1 MATDGASC
9 EPNFSRAPEDVG
21 ATAEAAV
28 ATKEFDVDT
37 LSKSELR
44 MLLSVMEGELEA
56 RDLVIE
62 ALRARR
68 KEVFIQERYGRFNL
82 NDPFLALQ
90 RDYEAGAGEKE
101 KKPVCTNPL
110 SILEAVMAHCRK
122 MQERMST
129 QLAAAESRQKKLEM
143 EKLQL
148 QALEQEHK
156 KLATRLEE
164 ERGKNKH
171 VVLMLVKECKQLSG
185 KVIEEA
191 QKLEEVMTKL
201 EEEKKKTNE
210 LEEELSAEK
219 RRSTEMEA
227 QLEKQLSE
235 FDIEREQLRAKLNRE
250 EAHTTDLKEEI
261 DKMKKMIEQ
270 LKRGNDSKPSL
281 SLPRKTKDRRLVSI
295 SVGTEG
301 PVTRSVA
308 CQTDLVIESTDHVKK
323 LPLTVP
329 VKPSTGSPL
338 VSAPAKGNVCPSV
351 PLLRPGIDRQASHG
365 DLIVSS
371 VPAVPPP
378 NANRIE
384 ENGPSIG
391 STPDLASST
400 PPLPSNAA
408 PPTGQTSGIAS
419 QNYSQASSMHSL
431 HSPCANASLH
441 PGPNPRIQAAR
452 FRFQGNANDQDQNGN
467 TTQSPPS
474 RDVSPTSRDN
484 LVAKQ
489 LARNTVTQALSRF
502 TSPQASASPRPGA
515 PPTGDIGT
523 HPAVSRTSLKTP
535 GLARVDR
542 GNPPPIP
549 PKKPGLSQAPSPPHP
564 QLKAIMDSSRAS
576 NAGAKV
582 DNKTVAS
589 PPASLPQGNRVIN
602 EENLPKSSSPQLP
615 PKPSIDLTVAP
626 AGCAVSA
633 LATSQVGA
641 RPAETPGP
649 TQPACSDSSLVI
661 PTTIAFRSSINPV
674 SASASRPGASDSLLV
689 TASGWSPSLTPLL
702 MSGGPAPLAGRPTL
716 LQQAAAQGNVTLLSM
731 LLNEEGLDI
740 NYSCEDGHSALYS
753 AAKNGHTDCVRLL
766 LNAKAQIDAA
776 DKNGF
781 TPLCAAAAQGHF
793 ECVELLIAYH
803 ANIDHAADGGQTPLY
818 LACKNGNKE
827 CIKVLLEAGTDR
839 SVKTRD
845 GWTPVHAAVDTGNV
859 DSLKLLMY
867 HRAPTLGHSLNEEE
881 PEPGAFDLDQGQEG
895 SEGTAK
901 PVVPTDLINHAN
913 REGWTAAH
921 IAASKGFK
929 NCLEILCRHGG
940 LEPER
945 KDKCNRTVHDVATD
959 DCKHL
964 LENLNA
970 LKIPLRI
977 SVGETQPGSYGC
989 DDFECENTI
998 CALNIHK
1005 QTSWDDFSKA
1015 VSQALTNHFQAIS
1028 SDGWWSLEDMTF
1040 NNTPEPSIGLSA
1052 RSILSITLGNV
1063 PWSAGQCFTQAP
1075 WDFMRKNKAEQVTVL
1090 LSGPQEGCLN
1100 SVTYASMIPLQML
1113 QNYLR
1118 LVEQYHNVIFHG
1130 PEGSLQDY
1138 IAHQLAL
1145 CMKHRQM
1152 AAGFSCEIVRA
1163 EVDAG
1168 FSKEQLIDLFINSA
1182 CLIPVKQSPVTKKI
1196 IIILENLE
1204 KSSLSELLGDFLAPL
1219 ENRSTESPCTFQ
1231 KGNGTSECYY
1241 FHENCFLMGTIAKTC
1256 LQGSDLLVQ
1265 QHFRWV
1271 QLRWDGEPMHGLL
1284 QRFLRRKVVNKFRGQ
1299 APSPCD
1305 PVCKMVDWALAVWH
1319 QLNSCLARLGT
1330 PDALLGPKYFLSCPV
1345 VPGHAQV
1352 TVKWMSKLWNAIIA
1366 PKVQEAILSRAS
1378 VKRQPGLRQT
1388 TAKKPPSQG
1397 QQAVV
1402 KAALSILLNK
1412 AVLHGCPLLRAELDQ
1427 YITDF
1432 KGGSFPLSIVS
1443 SYNSCSKKK
1452 GENGAWRKV
1461 STNPRKKSGRFS
1473 SPTWS
1478 KPDLGEEG
1486 TKNKTMSQPN
1496 CNRIASLSK
1505 QKSSENDPSSMLNLD
1520 QRLSLGSDDE
1530 ADLVKELQSMC
1541 SSKSES
1547 DISKIADSR
1556 DDLRRFDSSENSP
1569 AFSAAINN
1577 LRMPV
1582 SQKEVSPVSSHQTT
1596 KRSTST
1602 SKTEL
1607 SVSRVKSFLPVPRS
1621 KVSQCSQNTKR
1632 SSSSSNTRQTELNN
1646 NSKEEIWNL
1655 CKNEQVQ
1662 KPNK

>member
-9 EPNFSRAPEDVG
+9 EPDFSRAPEDAAG
-21 ATAEAAV
+21 ATAEAAK
-28 ATKEFDVDT
+28 KEFDVDT

-90 RDYEAGAGEKE
+90 RDYEAGAGDKE

-148 QALEQEHK
+148 QAVEQEHQQ
-156 KLATRLEE
+156 LAARLEE

-191 QKLEEVMTKL
+191 QKLEEVMAKL
-201 EEEKKKTNE
+201 EEEKTKTSA
-210 LEEELSAEK
+210 LEEELSTEK

-227 QLEKQLSE
+227 QMEKQLSE
-235 FDIEREQLRAKLNRE
+235 FDTEREQLRAKLHRE

-281 SLPRKTKDRRLVSI
+281 SLPRKTKDRRVVSV

-323 LPLTVP
+323 LPLTMP
-329 VKPSTGSPL
+329 VKPSAGSAL
-338 VSAPAKGNVCPSV
+338 VSASTKGNVCTGAT
-351 PLLRPGIDRQASHG
+351 LGRPGIDRQASHG
-365 DLIVSS
+365 DLIGSS
-371 VPAVPPP
+371 LPTVPPP
-378 NANRIE
+378 SANKIE
-384 ENGPSIG
+384 ENGPSTG
-391 STPDLASST
+391 AASST
-400 PPLPSNAA
+400 PALPNSTA
-408 PPTGQTSGIAS
+408 PPTVQTPGIAPQS
-419 QNYSQASSMHSL
+419 HSQAPPAHSL

-441 PGPNPRIQAAR
+441 PGLNPRIQAAR
-452 FRFQGNANDQDQNGN
+452 FRFQGNANDPDQNGN

-502 TSPQASASPRPGA
+502 TSPQAGTPPRPGA
-515 PPTGDIGT
+515 PPTGDSGT
-523 HPAVSRTSLKTP
+523 CPPVGRTSLKTP
-535 GLARVDR
+535 GVARVDR

-549 PKKPGLSQAPSPPHP
+549 PKKPGLSQTPSPPHP
-564 QLKAIMDSSRAS
+564 QLKVIMDSSRAS

-582 DNKTVAS
+582 DNKTMAS
-589 PPASLPQGNRVIN
+589 PPSSLPQGNRVIN

-641 RPAETPGP
+641 WPAETPGLN
-649 TQPACSDSSLVI
+649 QPACSESSLVI
-661 PTTIAFRSSINPV
+661 PTTIAFCSSINPV
-674 SASASRPGASDSLLV
+674 SASSCRTGASDSLLV

-702 MSGGPAPLAGRPTL
+702 MSGGPAPLAGRPAL
-716 LQQAAAQGNVTLLSM
+716 LQQAATQGNVTLLSM

-766 LNAKAQIDAA
+766 LNAGAQVNAA
-776 DKNGF
+776 DTNGF

-793 ECVELLIAYH
+793 KCVELLTAYD
-803 ANIDHAADGGQTPLY
+803 ANINHAADEGQTPLY

-827 CIKVLLEAGTDR
+827 CIKLLLEAGADR

-867 HRAPTLGHSLNEEE
+867 HRAPARRNSLHGEE
-881 PEPGAFDLDQGQEG
+881 PESGDLAQGEE
-895 SEGTAK
+895 SPDGTCK
-901 PVVPTDLINHAN
+901 PVVRADLINHAD

-929 NCLEILCRHGG
+929 NCLEILCMHGG

-945 KDKCNRTVHDVATD
+945 KDKCHRTAHDVATD

-977 SVGETQPGSYGC
+977 SVGEIQPGNYGS
-989 DDFECENTI
+989 DDFECENTV
-998 CALNIHK
+998 CALNIRK

-1028 SDGWWSLEDMTF
+1028 SDGWWSLEDVTF
-1040 NNTPEPSIGLSA
+1040 NNTTDSSLGLGTSSV
-1052 RSILSITLGNV
+1052 RSIMLGNV
-1063 PWSAGQCFTQAP
+1063 PWSAGQSFAQSP
-1075 WDFMRKNKAEQVTVL
+1075 WDFMKKNKAERVTVL
-1090 LSGPQEGCLN
+1090 LSGPQEGCLS
-1100 SVTYASMIPLQML
+1100 SVTYASMIPLPML

-1130 PEGSLQDY
+1130 PEGSLQEY
-1138 IAHQLAL
+1138 VARQLAL

-1182 CLIPVKQSPVTKKI
+1182 CLIPVKQSPVNKKI

-1219 ENRSTESPCTFQ
+1219 ENRSTESPWTFQ

-1241 FHENCFLMGTIAKTC
+1241 FHENCFLMGTIAKAC
-1256 LQGSDLLVQ
+1256 LQGADLLVQ

-1271 QLRWDGEPMHGLL
+1271 QLRWDGEPMQGLL
-1284 QRFLRRKVVNKFRGQ
+1284 QRVLRRKVVNKFRGQ
-1299 APSPCD
+1299 VPSPSD
-1305 PVCKMVDWALAVWH
+1305 PVCKTVDWALAVWR

-1330 PDALLGPKYFLSCPV
+1330 PEALLGPKYFLSCPV
-1345 VPGHAQV
+1345 VPGHAQA
-1352 TVKWMSKLWNAIIA
+1352 TVKWMAKLWNAIIA
-1366 PKVQEAILSRAS
+1366 PRVQEAILSRAS
-1378 VKRQPGLRQT
+1378 GKRQPGLGLAAARRH
-1388 TAKKPPSQG
+1388 PSQG

-1412 AVLHGCPLLRAELDQ
+1412 AVLHGCPLPRAELDQ
-1427 YITDF
+1427 HAADF
-1432 KGGSFPLSIVS
+1432 RGGGFPLSIVS
-1443 SYNSCSKKK
+1443 SYHSYSKKK
-1452 GENGAWRKV
+1452 GESGAWRKV
-1461 STNPRKKSGRFS
+1461 STSPRKKSGRFS
-1473 SPTWS
+1473 PHSWN
-1478 KPDLGEEG
+1478 KPSLSEEG
-1486 TKNKTMSQPN
+1486 IRIKALSQVN
-1496 CNRIASLSK
+1496 CNRNASLSK
-1505 QKSSENDPSSMLNLD
+1505 QKSLEHDLSLTLNLD

-1530 ADLVKELQSMC
+1530 ADLVKELQSLC

-1556 DDLRRFDSSENSP
+1556 DDLRRFDSSRSNP
-1569 AFSAAINN
+1569 AFSATVNP
-1577 LRMPV
+1577 RMPV
-1582 SQKEVSPVSSHQTT
+1582 SKEVSPLSSHE
-1596 KRSTST
+1596 STECSNSQ
-1602 SKTEL
+1602 SKIEL
-1607 SVSRVKSFLPVPRS
+1607 GVSRVKSFLPVPRS
-1621 KVSQCSQNTKR
+1621 KVTQCSQNTKR
-1632 SSSSSNTRQTELNN
+1632 SSSSSNTRQIEINN
-1646 NSKEEIWNL
+1646 NTKEEIWNFHQ
-1655 CKNEQVQ
+1655 NEQVE

>member
-9 EPNFSRAPEDVG
+9 EPDFSRAPEDTAG
-21 ATAEAAV
+21 ATAEAAK
-28 ATKEFDVDT
+28 KEFDVDT

-122 MQERMST
+122 MQEQMST

-156 KLATRLEE
+156 KLAARLEE

-185 KVIEEA
+185 RVIEEA
-191 QKLEEVMTKL
+191 QKVEEVMAQL
-201 EEEKKKTNE
+201 EEEKKRTNE
-210 LEEELSAEK
+210 LEEELSTEK
-219 RRSTEMEA
+219 QRSTEMEA
-227 QLEKQLSE
+227 QMEKQLSE
-235 FDIEREQLRAKLNRE
+235 FDTEREQLRAKLNRE
-250 EAHTTDLKEEI
+250 ETHTTDLKEEI

-270 LKRGNDSKPSL
+270 LKRGSDSKPSL
-281 SLPRKTKDRRLVSI
+281 SLPRKAKDRRLVSI

-308 CQTDLVIESTDHVKK
+308 CQTDLVVESTDHMKK

-329 VKPSTGSPL
+329 VKPSAGSPL
-338 VSAPAKGNVCPSV
+338 VSASTKGSVCANAPLVRPSV
-351 PLLRPGIDRQASHG
+351 DRQASHG

-371 VPAVPPP
+371 VPTVPPP
-378 NANRIE
+378 SANKIE
-384 ENGPSIG
+384 ENGPSTG
-391 STPDLASST
+391 SIPDLASST
-400 PPLPSNAA
+400 PALPNNAA
-408 PPTGQTSGIAS
+408 PPPVQTPSIAS
-419 QNYSQASSMHSL
+419 QNYSQASSMHNL
-431 HSPCANASLH
+431 HSPCANTSLH
-441 PGPNPRIQAAR
+441 PGLTPRIQAVR

-502 TSPQASASPRPGA
+502 TSPQVVAPPRPGA
-515 PPTGDIGT
+515 PATGDVST
-523 HPAVSRTSLKTP
+523 HPPVGRTSLKTP
-535 GLARVDR
+535 GVARVDR

-549 PKKPGLSQAPSPPHP
+549 PKKPGLSQTPSPPHP
-564 QLKAIMDSSRAS
+564 QLKVILDSSRAS

-589 PPASLPQGNRVIN
+589 PPSSLPQGNRVIN

-626 AGCAVSA
+626 TGCAVSA
-633 LATSQVGA
+633 LATSQKIQKVKCT
-641 RPAETPGP
+641 REEPS
-649 TQPACSDSSLVI
+649 C
-661 PTTIAFRSSINPV
+661 
-674 SASASRPGASDSLLV
+674 
-689 TASGWSPSLTPLL
+689 WSPSLTPLL

-716 LQQAAAQGNVTLLSM
+716 LQQAALQGNVTLLSM

-740 NYSCEDGHSALYS
+740 NYSCEDGLSALYS

-766 LNAKAQIDAA
+766 LDAEAQVNAA

-781 TPLCAAAAQGHF
+781 TPLCAAAAQGHDK
-793 ECVELLIAYH
+793 CVELLIAYH
-803 ANIDHAADGGQTPLY
+803 ADINHAADGGQTPLY

-827 CIKVLLEAGTDR
+827 CIKLLLEAGTDR
-839 SVKTRD
+839 SIKTRD
-845 GWTPVHAAVDTGNV
+845 GWTPVHAAVDSGDV

-867 HRAPTLGHSLNEEE
+867 HRALACGDRLNEEE
-881 PEPGAFDLDQGQEG
+881 EEPDSGIFDLNGGGERP
-895 SEGTAK
+895 EGTVK
-901 PVVPTDLINHAN
+901 PVVPADLINHAD

-929 NCLEILCRHGG
+929 NCLEILCQHGG

-977 SVGETQPGSYGC
+977 SVGETQRDNYGS

-998 CALNIHK
+998 CALNIRK

-1028 SDGWWSLEDMTF
+1028 SDVWWSLEDVTF
-1040 NNTPEPSIGLSA
+1040 NNSTESSIGLGTS
-1052 RSILSITLGNV
+1052 SILSIMLGNV
-1063 PWSAGQCFTQAP
+1063 PWSAGQSFTQSP

-1090 LSGPQEGCLN
+1090 LSGPQEGCLS
-1100 SVTYASMIPLQML
+1100 SVTYASMIPLPML

-1152 AAGFSCEIVRA
+1152 AVGFSCEIVRA

-1168 FSKEQLIDLFINSA
+1168 FSKEKLVDLFIRSA
-1182 CLIPVKQSPVTKKI
+1182 CLIPVKQSPGNKKVI
-1196 IIILENLE
+1196 VILENLE

-1231 KGNGTSECYY
+1231 KGNGTYECYY
-1241 FHENCFLMGTIAKTC
+1241 FHENCFLMGTIAKAC

-1271 QLRWDGEPMHGLL
+1271 QLRWDGEPMQGLL
-1284 QRFLRRKVVNKFRGQ
+1284 QRFLRRKVVNKFRGKLS
-1299 APSPCD
+1299 SPRD
-1305 PVCKMVDWALAVWH
+1305 PVCKMVDWALSVWR

-1330 PDALLGPKYFLSCPV
+1330 PEALLGPKYFLSCPV
-1345 VPGHAQV
+1345 VPGHAQA
-1352 TVKWMSKLWNAIIA
+1352 TVKWMSKLWNAVIA
-1366 PKVQEAILSRAS
+1366 PRVQEAILSKAS
-1378 VKRQPGLRQT
+1378 VKRQPGLGQT
-1388 TAKKPPSQG
+1388 IAKKHPSQG

-1412 AVLHGCPLLRAELDQ
+1412 AVLHGCPLPRAELDQ
-1427 YITDF
+1427 YIADF

-1443 SYNSCSKKK
+1443 SYSSCGKKQV
-1452 GENGAWRKV
+1452 ENGAWRKV
-1461 STNPRKKSGRFS
+1461 STSPRKKSGRIA
-1473 SPTWS
+1473 SPAWS
-1478 KPDLGEEG
+1478 KPDLSDEG
-1486 TKNKTMSQPN
+1486 IKNKTVSQPS
-1496 CNRIASLSK
+1496 CNRNASLSK
-1505 QKSSENDPSSMLNLD
+1505 QKCLENDLSLTLNLD
-1520 QRLSLGSDDE
+1520 QRLYLGSDDE
-1530 ADLVKELQSMC
+1530 ADLVKELQTMC

-1556 DDLRRFDSSENSP
+1556 DDLRRFISSRNSP
-1569 AFSAAINN
+1569 VFSATVNN
-1577 LRMPV
+1577 PGMPV
-1582 SQKEVSPVSSHQTT
+1582 SGKVSPLSSHQTT
-1596 KRSTST
+1596 ECSNSKL
-1602 SKTEL
+1602 KTEL
-1607 SVSRVKSFLPVPRS
+1607 GVSGVKSFLPVPGS
-1621 KVSQCSQNTKR
+1621 KVAQCSQNTKR
-1632 SSSSSNTRQTELNN
+1632 SSSSSNTRQIEINN
-1646 NSKEEIWNL
+1646 NSKDEIWNL
-1655 CKNEQVQ
+1655 RKNEQVE

>member
-9 EPNFSRAPEDVG
+9 EPDLSRAPEDAAG
-21 ATAEAAV
+21 AAAEAAK
-28 ATKEFDVDT
+28 KEFDVDT

-90 RDYEAGAGEKE
+90 RDYEAGAGDKE

-110 SILEAVMAHCRK
+110 SILEAVMAHCKK
-122 MQERMST
+122 MQERMSA

-156 KLATRLEE
+156 KLAARLEE
-164 ERGKNKH
+164 ERGKNKQ

-191 QKLEEVMTKL
+191 QKLEDIMAKL

-227 QLEKQLSE
+227 QMEKQLSE
-235 FDIEREQLRAKLNRE
+235 FDTEREQLRAKLNRE

-270 LKRGNDSKPSL
+270 LKRGSDSKPSL

-301 PVTRSVA
+301 TVTRSVA
-308 CQTDLVIESTDHVKK
+308 CQTDLVTESADHVKK
-323 LPLTVP
+323 LPLTMP

-338 VSAPAKGNVCPSV
+338 VSANAKGSVCTSATMA
-351 PLLRPGIDRQASHG
+351 RPGIDRQASHG
-365 DLIVSS
+365 DLIGSS
-371 VPAVPPP
+371 VPAFPPP
-378 NANRIE
+378 SANRIE
-384 ENGPSIG
+384 ENGPSTD
-391 STPDLASST
+391 STPDPTSST

-408 PPTGQTSGIAS
+408 SPTTQTPGIAP
-419 QNYSQASSMHSL
+419 QNSQAPPMHSL

-441 PGPNPRIQAAR
+441 PGLNPRIQAAR
-452 FRFQGNANDQDQNGN
+452 FRFQGNANDPDQNGN

-474 RDVSPTSRDN
+474 RDMSPTSRDN

-502 TSPQASASPRPGA
+502 TSPQAGAPSRPGA
-515 PPTGDIGT
+515 PPTGDVGT
-523 HPAVSRTSLKTP
+523 HPPVGRTSLKTH
-535 GLARVDR
+535 GVARVDR

-549 PKKPGLSQAPSPPHP
+549 PKKPGLSQTPSPPHP
-564 QLKAIMDSSRAS
+564 QLKVIIDSSRAS
-576 NAGAKV
+576 NTGAKV

-589 PPASLPQGNRVIN
+589 PPSSLPQGNRVTN
-602 EENLPKSSSPQLP
+602 EDNLPKSSSPQLP

-626 AGCAVSA
+626 AGCTVSA
-633 LATSQVGA
+633 LATSQKIQKVKCT
-641 RPAETPGP
+641 REEPS
-649 TQPACSDSSLVI
+649 C
-661 PTTIAFRSSINPV
+661 
-674 SASASRPGASDSLLV
+674 
-689 TASGWSPSLTPLL
+689 WSPSLTPLL

-766 LNAKAQIDAA
+766 LSAEAQINAA

-793 ECVELLIAYH
+793 ECVELLIAYD
-803 ANIDHAADGGQTPLY
+803 ANINHAADGGQTPLY
-818 LACKNGNKE
+818 LACKNENKE
-827 CIKVLLEAGTDR
+827 CIKLLLEAGTNR
-839 SVKTRD
+839 SVKTTD

-867 HRAPTLGHSLNEEE
+867 HRIPACGNSFNEEE
-881 PEPGAFDLDQGQEG
+881 SESGVFDLDGGEESPEG
-895 SEGTAK
+895 IFK
-901 PVVPTDLINHAN
+901 PVVPADLINHAN

-945 KDKCNRTVHDVATD
+945 RDKCNRTVHDVATD

-977 SVGETQPGSYGC
+977 SVGEIEPSNYGS
-989 DDFECENTI
+989 DDLECENTI
-998 CALNIHK
+998 CALNIRK

-1028 SDGWWSLEDMTF
+1028 SDGWWSLEDVTC
-1040 NNTPEPSIGLSA
+1040 NNTTNSNIGLSA
-1052 RSILSITLGNV
+1052 TSIRSITLGNV
-1063 PWSAGQCFTQAP
+1063 PWSVGQSFTQSP
-1075 WDFMRKNKAEQVTVL
+1075 WDFMRKNKAEHITVL
-1090 LSGPQEGCLN
+1090 LSGPQEGCLS
-1100 SVTYASMIPLQML
+1100 SVTYASMIPLQMM

-1138 IAHQLAL
+1138 IVHQLAL
-1145 CMKHRQM
+1145 CLKHRQM

-1168 FSKEQLIDLFINSA
+1168 FSKEQLLDLFISSA
-1182 CLIPVKQSPVTKKI
+1182 CLIPVKQSPSKKKI

-1204 KSSLSELLGDFLAPL
+1204 KSSLSELLRDFLAPL

-1231 KGNGTSECYY
+1231 KGNGMSECYY
-1241 FHENCFLMGTIAKTC
+1241 FHENCFLMGTIAKAC

-1271 QLRWDGEPMHGLL
+1271 QLRWDGEPMQGLL
-1284 QRFLRRKVVNKFRGQ
+1284 QRFLRRKVVNKFKGQ

-1305 PVCKMVDWALAVWH
+1305 PVCKIVDWALSVWR

-1330 PDALLGPKYFLSCPV
+1330 PEALLGPEYFLSCPV

-1352 TVKWMSKLWNAIIA
+1352 TVKWMSKLWNGVIA
-1366 PKVQEAILSRAS
+1366 PRVQEAILSRAS
-1378 VKRQPGLRQT
+1378 VKRQPGFGQT
-1388 TAKKPPSQG
+1388 TAKRHPSQG

-1412 AVLHGCPLLRAELDQ
+1412 AVLHGCPLPRAELDQ
-1427 YITDF
+1427 HTADF

-1443 SYNSCSKKK
+1443 SYNSCNKKK
-1452 GENGAWRKV
+1452 GESGAWRKV
-1461 STNPRKKSGRFS
+1461 NTSPRRKSGRFS
-1473 SPTWS
+1473 LPTWN
-1478 KPDLGEEG
+1478 KPDLSTEG
-1486 TKNKTMSQPN
+1486 IKNKTISQLN
-1496 CNRIASLSK
+1496 YNRNLSK
-1505 QKSSENDPSSMLNLD
+1505 QKSLEHDLSLTLNLD

-1556 DDLRRFDSSENSP
+1556 DDLRMFDSSGNNP
-1569 AFSAAINN
+1569 VLSATINN

-1582 SQKEVSPVSSHQTT
+1582 SQKEVSPLSSHQTT
-1596 KRSTST
+1596 ECSNSK

-1607 SVSRVKSFLPVPRS
+1607 GVSRVKSFLPVPRS
-1621 KVSQCSQNTKR
+1621 KVTLCSQNTKR
-1632 SSSSSNTRQTELNN
+1632 SSSSSNTRQIEINN
-1646 NSKEEIWNL
+1646 NSKEENWNL
-1655 CKNEQVQ
+1655 HKNEHLD

>member
-9 EPNFSRAPEDVG
+9 EPDFSRAPEDAAG
-21 ATAEAAV
+21 ATAEAAK
-28 ATKEFDVDT
+28 KEFDVDT

-90 RDYEAGAGEKE
+90 RDYEAGAGDKE

-148 QALEQEHK
+148 QAVEQEHQ
-156 KLATRLEE
+156 KLAARLEE

-191 QKLEEVMTKL
+191 QKLEEVMAKL
-201 EEEKKKTNE
+201 EEEKTKTSA

-227 QLEKQLSE
+227 QMEKQLSE
-235 FDIEREQLRAKLNRE
+235 FDTEREQLRAKLHRE

-281 SLPRKTKDRRLVSI
+281 SLPRKTKDRRVVSI

-329 VKPSTGSPL
+329 VKPSAGSPL
-338 VSAPAKGNVCPSV
+338 VPANTKGNVCTGAA
-351 PLLRPGIDRQASHG
+351 LGRPGIDRQASHG
-365 DLIVSS
+365 DLIGSS
-371 VPAVPPP
+371 PPTVPPP
-378 NANRIE
+378 SANRIE
-384 ENGPSIG
+384 ENGPSAG
-391 STPDLASST
+391 SASST
-400 PPLPSNAA
+400 PPLPNSTA
-408 PPTGQTSGIAS
+408 PPTVQTPGIAPQS
-419 QNYSQASSMHSL
+419 YSQAPPVHSL

-441 PGPNPRIQAAR
+441 PGLNPRIQAAR
-452 FRFQGNANDQDQNGN
+452 FRFQGNANDPDQNGN

-502 TSPQASASPRPGA
+502 TSPQAGAPPRPGA
-515 PPTGDIGT
+515 APTGDGGT
-523 HPAVSRTSLKTP
+523 CPPVGRTSLKTP
-535 GLARVDR
+535 GVARVDR

-549 PKKPGLSQAPSPPHP
+549 PKKPGLSQTPSPPHP
-564 QLKAIMDSSRAS
+564 QLKVIMDSSRAS

-582 DNKTVAS
+582 DNKTMAS
-589 PPASLPQGNRVIN
+589 PPSSLPQGNRVIN

-633 LATSQVGA
+633 LATSQKIQKVKCT
-641 RPAETPGP
+641 REEPS
-649 TQPACSDSSLVI
+649 C
-661 PTTIAFRSSINPV
+661 
-674 SASASRPGASDSLLV
+674 
-689 TASGWSPSLTPLL
+689 WSPSLTPLL

-716 LQQAAAQGNVTLLSM
+716 LQQAATQGNVTLLSM

-766 LNAKAQIDAA
+766 LNAGAQVNAA
-776 DKNGF
+776 DTNGF

-793 ECVELLIAYH
+793 KCVELLISYD
-803 ANIDHAADGGQTPLY
+803 ANINHAADEGQTPLY
-818 LACKNGNKE
+818 LACKNGSKE
-827 CIKVLLEAGTDR
+827 CIQLLLEAGTDR

-867 HRAPTLGHSLNEEE
+867 HRAPACRNSLHEEE
-881 PEPGAFDLDQGQEG
+881 SESVVFDLDQGEE
-895 SEGTAK
+895 SPEGTSK
-901 PVVPTDLINHAN
+901 PVVPAELINHAD

-929 NCLEILCRHGG
+929 NCLEILCMHGG

-945 KDKCNRTVHDVATD
+945 KDKCHRTAHDVATD

-977 SVGETQPGSYGC
+977 SVGEIEPGSYGS

-998 CALNIHK
+998 CALNIRK

-1028 SDGWWSLEDMTF
+1028 SDGWWSLEDVTF
-1040 NNTPEPSIGLSA
+1040 NNTTDSSIGLGTSSV
-1052 RSILSITLGNV
+1052 RSIMLGNV
-1063 PWSAGQCFTQAP
+1063 PWSAGQSFTQSP
-1075 WDFMRKNKAEQVTVL
+1075 WDFMKKNKAERVTVL
-1090 LSGPQEGCLN
+1090 LSGPQEGCLS

-1145 CMKHRQM
+1145 CVKHRQM
-1152 AAGFSCEIVRA
+1152 AAGFTCEIVRA

-1182 CLIPVKQSPVTKKI
+1182 CLIPVKQSPVNKKI

-1219 ENRSTESPCTFQ
+1219 ENRSTESPWTFQ

-1241 FHENCFLMGTIAKTC
+1241 FHENCFLMGTIAKAC

-1271 QLRWDGEPMHGLL
+1271 QLRWDGEPMQGLL

-1299 APSPCD
+1299 VPSPCD
-1305 PVCKMVDWALAVWH
+1305 PVCKTVDWALAVWR

-1330 PDALLGPKYFLSCPV
+1330 PEALLGPKYFLSCPV
-1345 VPGHAQV
+1345 VPGHAQA
-1352 TVKWMSKLWNAIIA
+1352 TVKWMAKLWNAIIA
-1366 PKVQEAILSRAS
+1366 PRVQEAILSRAS
-1378 VKRQPGLRQT
+1378 VKRQPGLGLA
-1388 TAKKPPSQG
+1388 TAKKHPSQG

-1412 AVLHGCPLLRAELDQ
+1412 AVLHGCPLPRAELDQ
-1427 YITDF
+1427 HAADF
-1432 KGGSFPLSIVS
+1432 RGGSFPLSVVS
-1443 SYNSCSKKK
+1443 SYHSYSKKK
-1452 GENGAWRKV
+1452 GESGAWRKV
-1461 STNPRKKSGRFS
+1461 STSPRKKSGRFS
-1473 SPTWS
+1473 PSSWN
-1478 KPDLGEEG
+1478 KPGLSEEG
-1486 TKNKTMSQPN
+1486 IRIKAVSQQN
-1496 CNRIASLSK
+1496 CNRNASLSK
-1505 QKSSENDPSSMLNLD
+1505 QKSLENDLSLTLNLD

-1541 SSKSES
+1541 SSRSES

-1556 DDLRRFDSSENSP
+1556 DDLRRFDGSRNNP
-1569 AFSAAINN
+1569 AFSTVNP
-1577 LRMPV
+1577 RMPV
-1582 SQKEVSPVSSHQTT
+1582 SPKEVSPLSSHETT
-1596 KRSTST
+1596 ECSNSQ
-1602 SKTEL
+1602 SKIEL
-1607 SVSRVKSFLPVPRS
+1607 GVSRVKSFLPVPRS
-1621 KVSQCSQNTKR
+1621 KVTQCSQNTKR
-1632 SSSSSNTRQTELNN
+1632 SSSSSNTRQIEINN
-1646 NSKEEIWNL
+1646 NTKEEIWNFHQ
-1655 CKNEQVQ
+1655 NEQVE
-1662 KPNK
+1662 KPNQ

>member
-9 EPNFSRAPEDVG
+9 EPDFSRAAEEAARAP
-21 ATAEAAV
+21 AEAAV
-28 ATKEFDVDT
+28 TEKKDFDVDN

-44 MLLSVMEGELEA
+44 MLFSVMEGELEA

-90 RDYEAGAGEKE
+90 RDYEAGAGDKE
-101 KKPVCTNPL
+101 KKPVCTNPV

-185 KVIEEA
+185 KVLEEA
-191 QKLEEVMTKL
+191 QKLEEVMAKL
-201 EEEKKKTNE
+201 EEEKKKTSA
-210 LEEELSAEK
+210 LEEELAAEK
-219 RRSTEMEA
+219 LRSTEMEA
-227 QLEKQLSE
+227 QMEKQLSE
-235 FDIEREQLRAKLNRE
+235 FDTEREQLRAKLHRE

-301 PVTRSVA
+301 PMTRSVA
-308 CQTDLVIESTDHVKK
+308 CQTDLVIESTDPVKK
-323 LPLTVP
+323 SPLTVP
-329 VKPSTGSPL
+329 VKPAMGSPL
-338 VSAPAKGNVCPSV
+338 VSANAKGNACASADLV
-351 PLLRPGIDRQASHG
+351 RPGIDRQASHG
-365 DLIVSS
+365 DLTGSS
-371 VPAVPPP
+371 LPTVPPP
-378 NANRIE
+378 SANRIE
-384 ENGPSIG
+384 ENGPSSG
-391 STPDLASST
+391 SAPDLTSSAS
-400 PPLPSNAA
+400 PLPSTAA
-408 PPTGQTSGIAS
+408 PAAGHTPAPPP
-419 QNYSQASSMHSL
+419 HSL
-431 HSPCANASLH
+431 HSPCANAPLH
-441 PGPNPRIQAAR
+441 PGLNPRIQAAR
-452 FRFQGNANDQDQNGN
+452 FRFQGNANDPDQNGN
-467 TTQSPPS
+467 TPQSPPS

-502 TSPQASASPRPGA
+502 TSPPAGAPPRPGV
-515 PPTGDIGT
+515 PPTGDVGT
-523 HPAVSRTSLKTP
+523 YPPVGRTSLKTP
-535 GLARVDR
+535 GAARVDR

-549 PKKPGLSQAPSPPHP
+549 PKKPGLSHTPSPPHP
-564 QLKAIMDSSRAS
+564 QLKVVMDSSRAS
-576 NAGAKV
+576 SAGAKV

-589 PPASLPQGNRVIN
+589 PPSSLPQGNRVIS
-602 EENLPKSSSPQLP
+602 EENLLKSSSPQLP

-641 RPAETPGP
+641 WPAETPGLN
-649 TQPACSDSSLVI
+649 QPACSESSLVI

-674 SASASRPGASDSLLV
+674 SASSCRAGASDSLLV

-766 LNAKAQIDAA
+766 LNAEAQVNAA

-793 ECVELLIAYH
+793 KCVELLIAYD
-803 ANIDHAADGGQTPLY
+803 ANINHAADGGQTPLY

-827 CIKVLLEAGTDR
+827 CIQLLLEAGTDR

-867 HRAPTLGHSLNEEE
+867 HRALAHGNSLHEE
-881 PEPGAFDLDQGQEG
+881 PESGVFDLDGGEE
-895 SEGTAK
+895 SREGTSK
-901 PVVPTDLINHAN
+901 PVVPADLINHADSK
-913 REGWTAAH
+913 GWTAAH

-929 NCLEILCRHGG
+929 NCLQVLCRHGG
-940 LEPER
+940 LEPEKR
-945 KDKCNRTVHDVATD
+945 DKCNRTAHDVATD

-977 SVGETQPGSYGC
+977 SVGEIQPGNYGA

-998 CALNIHK
+998 CALNIRK

-1028 SDGWWSLEDMTF
+1028 SDGWWSLEDVTF
-1040 NNTPEPSIGLSA
+1040 NSTTDSSIGLGASSV
-1052 RSILSITLGNV
+1052 RSITLGNV
-1063 PWSAGQCFTQAP
+1063 PWSAGQSFTQSP
-1075 WDFMRKNKAEQVTVL
+1075 WDFMRTNKAEQVTAL
-1090 LSGPQEGCLN
+1090 LSGPQEGCLS

-1152 AAGFSCEIVRA
+1152 AAGVPCEIVRA
-1163 EVDAG
+1163 EVDTG
-1168 FSKEQLIDLFINSA
+1168 FSKDQLVDLFISSA
-1182 CLIPVKQSPVTKKI
+1182 CLIPVKQSPANKKI

-1204 KSSLSELLGDFLAPL
+1204 KSSLSELLGDFLGPL
-1219 ENRSTESPCTFQ
+1219 ENRSTESPCSFQ

-1241 FHENCFLMGTIAKTC
+1241 FHENCFLLGTIAKAC

-1271 QLRWDGEPMHGLL
+1271 QLRWDGEPMQGLL

-1299 APSPCD
+1299 VPSPCD
-1305 PVCKMVDWALAVWH
+1305 PVCKTVDWALAVWR

-1330 PDALLGPKYFLSCPV
+1330 PEALLGPKYFLSCPV
-1345 VPGHAQV
+1345 IPGHTQA
-1352 TVKWMSKLWNAIIA
+1352 TVKWMSKLWNAVIA
-1366 PKVQEAILSRAS
+1366 PRVQEAILSRAS
-1378 VKRQPGLRQT
+1378 VKRQPSLGQT
-1388 TAKKPPSQG
+1388 TKNPSQG

-1402 KAALSILLNK
+1402 RAALSILLNK
-1412 AVLHGCPLLRAELDQ
+1412 AVLHGCPLQRA
-1427 YITDF
+1427 
-1432 KGGSFPLSIVS
+1432 VS

-1452 GENGAWRKV
+1452 ESGAWRKV
-1461 STNPRKKSGRFS
+1461 STSPRKKSGRFS
-1473 SPTWS
+1473 SPTWN
-1478 KPDLGEEG
+1478 KPDLSEEG
-1486 TKNKTMSQPN
+1486 IKNKTILQLN
-1496 CNRIASLSK
+1496 CNRNASLSK
-1505 QKSSENDPSSMLNLD
+1505 QKSLENDLSLTLNLD

-1547 DISKIADSR
+1547 DISKIADSG
-1556 DDLRRFDSSENSP
+1556 DDLGRFDRSGNNP
-1569 AFSAAINN
+1569 AFSATVNN
-1577 LRMPV
+1577 PRMPV
-1582 SQKEVSPVSSHQTT
+1582 SQKEVSPLSSHQATECSNS
-1596 KRSTST
+1596 K

-1607 SVSRVKSFLPVPRS
+1607 GVSRVKSFLPVPRS
-1621 KVSQCSQNTKR
+1621 KVTQCSQNTKR
-1632 SSSSSNTRQTELNN
+1632 SSSSSNTRQIEIN
-1646 NSKEEIWNL
+1646 NSKEEI
-1655 CKNEQVQ
+1655 
-1662 KPNK
+1662 

>member
-1 MATDGASC
+1 
-9 EPNFSRAPEDVG
+9 
-21 ATAEAAV
+21 
-28 ATKEFDVDT
+28 
-37 LSKSELR
+37 

-56 RDLVIE
+56 RDVVIE

-90 RDYEAGAGEKE
+90 RDYEAGAGDKE
-101 KKPVCTNPL
+101 KPVCTNPL

-129 QLAAAESRQKKLEM
+129 QLAAAENRQKKLEM

-156 KLATRLEE
+156 KLTAHLEE

-171 VVLMLVKECKQLSG
+171 VVLTLVKECKQLSG
-185 KVIEEA
+185 KVVEEA
-191 QKLEEVMTKL
+191 QKLEEVMVKL
-201 EEEKKKTNE
+201 EEEKKKASE
-210 LEEELSAEK
+210 LEDQLSAEK
-219 RRSTEMEA
+219 QRSAGMEA
-227 QLEKQLSE
+227 QLEKQLSD
-235 FDIEREQLRAKLNRE
+235 FDTEREQLRAKLNRE

-261 DKMKKMIEQ
+261 DKMKKMMEQ
-270 LKRGNDSKPSL
+270 MKRGNDSKPGL
-281 SLPRKTKDRRLVSI
+281 SLPRKTKDRHLASVS
-295 SVGTEG
+295 VATEG

-308 CQTDLVIESTDHVKK
+308 CQTDVVTESTDPVKK

-329 VKPSTGSPL
+329 LKPPTGSPL
-338 VSAPAKGNVCPSV
+338 VPTNTKGSVSPSA
-351 PLLRPGIDRQASHG
+351 LLIRPGIDRQGSHS
-365 DLIVSS
+365 DLGPSL
-371 VPAVPPP
+371 PTAPPP
-378 NANRIE
+378 SATRIE
-384 ENGPSIG
+384 ENGPITGSVPDLSN
-391 STPDLASST
+391 STPSTPSST
-400 PPLPSNAA
+400 APTTAQTPGTAPQNHSQA
-408 PPTGQTSGIAS
+408 PPV
-419 QNYSQASSMHSL
+419 HSL
-431 HSPCANASLH
+431 HSPCANTPLH
-441 PGPNPRIQAAR
+441 PGLNPRIQAAR
-452 FRFQGNANDQDQNGN
+452 FRFQGNANDPDQNGN

-502 TSPQASASPRPGA
+502 TSPQAGASPRLGASPGGDVGTC
-515 PPTGDIGT
+515 PPVGRTG
-523 HPAVSRTSLKTP
+523 LKTP
-535 GLARVDR
+535 GAARVDR

-549 PKKPGLSQAPSPPHP
+549 PKKPGLSQTPSPPHP
-564 QLKAIMDSSRAS
+564 QLRAS
-576 NAGAKV
+576 SAGAKV
-582 DNKTVAS
+582 DNKVVAS
-589 PPASLPQGNRVIN
+589 PPSALPQGTKVVN
-602 EENLPKSSSPQLP
+602 EETVPKSSSPQLP

-626 AGCAVSA
+626 AGCPVSA
-633 LATSQVGA
+633 LATSQKIQKVKCT
-641 RPAETPGP
+641 REEPS
-649 TQPACSDSSLVI
+649 C
-661 PTTIAFRSSINPV
+661 
-674 SASASRPGASDSLLV
+674 
-689 TASGWSPSLTPLL
+689 WSPSLTPLL

-766 LNAKAQIDAA
+766 LNAEARVDAA

-793 ECVELLIAYH
+793 ECIELLTAYD
-803 ANIDHAADGGQTPLY
+803 ANINHAAAGGQTPLY

-827 CIKVLLEAGTDR
+827 CIKLLLKAGADR
-839 SVKTRD
+839 SIKTRD
-845 GWTPVHAAVDTGNV
+845 GWTPIHAAVDTGNV

-867 HRAPTLGHSLNEEE
+867 HRVPSRGNPLSAGEPRSDSFTLNGGESPT
-881 PEPGAFDLDQGQEG
+881 GA
-895 SEGTAK
+895 SK
-901 PVVPTDLINHAN
+901 PVVPADLINHADK
-913 REGWTAAH
+913 EGWTAAH

-945 KDKCNRTVHDVATD
+945 RDKCNRTVHDVATD

-977 SVGETQPGSYGC
+977 SVGEIQPSNNC
-989 DDFECENTI
+989 SDDFECEHTI
-998 CALNIHK
+998 CALNIRK

-1015 VSQALTNHFQAIS
+1015 VTQALTNHFQAIS
-1028 SDGWWSLEDMTF
+1028 SDGWWSLEDGTF
-1040 NNTPEPSIGLSA
+1040 NNTTDSCIGLSTS
-1052 RSILSITLGNV
+1052 SIQSITLGNM
-1063 PWSAGQCFTQAP
+1063 PWSSGQSFPQPP
-1075 WDFMRKNKAEQVTVL
+1075 WDFMKKKKVEQVTVL
-1090 LSGPQEGCLN
+1090 LSGPQEGCLS

-1152 AAGFSCEIVRA
+1152 AAGFPCEIVRA
-1163 EVDAG
+1163 EVDPG
-1168 FSKEQLIDLFINSA
+1168 FSKEQLVDVFISSA
-1182 CLIPVKQSPVTKKI
+1182 CLIPVKQSPIKKKI
-1196 IIILENLE
+1196 IVILENLE

-1241 FHENCFLMGTIAKTC
+1241 FHENCFLVGTLGKAC

-1271 QLRWDGEPMHGLL
+1271 QLRWDCEPIQGLL
-1284 QRFLRRKVVNKFRGQ
+1284 QRFLRRKVMNKFRGQ
-1299 APSPCD
+1299 PPSPCD
-1305 PVCKMVDWALAVWH
+1305 PVCKTVYWALSVWR

-1330 PDALLGPKYFLSCPV
+1330 PEALLGPKYFLSCPV
-1345 VPGHAQV
+1345 VPGHAQA
-1352 TVKWMSKLWNAIIA
+1352 TVKWMSKLWNAVIA
-1366 PKVQEAILSRAS
+1366 PRVQEAILSRAS
-1378 VKRQPGLRQT
+1378 VNRQPGAGQT
-1388 TAKKPPSQG
+1388 ASKKHPSQG

-1412 AVLHGCPLLRAELDQ
+1412 AVLHGCPLPRAELDQ
-1427 YITDF
+1427 HLADF

-1443 SYNSCSKKK
+1443 SYRKKK
-1452 GENGAWRKV
+1452 GDSGAWRKV
-1461 STNPRKKSGRFS
+1461 NTSPRKKPTHFS
-1473 SPTWS
+1473 SPTWN
-1478 KPDLGEEG
+1478 KPDRKQEG
-1486 TKNKTMSQPN
+1486 LRNKTIPHLN
-1496 CNRIASLSK
+1496 CNRNTSLSK
-1505 QKSSENDPSSMLNLD
+1505 QQPLEDDLSLTLTLD
-1520 QRLSLGSDDE
+1520 HRLSLGSDDE

-1556 DDLRRFDSSENSP
+1556 EFESSRTKPVS
-1569 AFSAAINN
+1569 SAPVN
-1577 LRMPV
+1577 LRVPV
-1582 SQKEVSPVSSHQTT
+1582 PQKEASPPSSHQTAECSNS
-1596 KRSTST
+1596 K

-1607 SVSRVKSFLPVPRS
+1607 GVSRVKSFLPVPRS
-1621 KVSQCSQNTKR
+1621 KATQCSQNTKR
-1632 SSSSSNTRQTELNN
+1632 SSSSSNTRQLEINN
-1646 NSKEEIWNL
+1646 NSKEENWNL
-1655 CKNEQVQ
+1655 DQHEQAE